1 MSIVI
6 DVSEVDHQLDVIE
19 PQWVFCVVRTVTMP
33 LLMEVTFV
41 SAHSAQSDFAKTQRA
56 TH

>member
-19 PQWVFCVVRTVTMP
+19 PQCVFCVVRTVTMP